1 MLDSPLLSWA
11 ILTLTA
17 GVLCYAALIDLK
29 SFTIPNSLVIAL
41 VLLFFA
47 YAWQSGRSA
56 SILSHVAFCL
66 TLSLVMLVFYARGW
80 AGGGD
85 VKIIGAAFLWVGL
98 ECALAFAILL
108 FFFSTAYAVV
118 ARLGWLPMRK
128 DERSRMRIP
137 FAPSVAAAMIGTVLA
152 GCLLPGPP
160 V

>member
-1 MLDSPLLSWA
+1 MSWA

-17 GVLCYAALIDLK
+17 AILCCVALIDLRH
-29 SFTIPNSLVIAL
+29 FTIPNSLVIAL

-56 SILSHVAFCL
+56 SIPSHFAFGL
-66 TLSLVMLVFYARGW
+66 ATSLVMLVFYTRGW

-85 VKIIGAAFLWVGL
+85 VKIAGTALLWVGL

-108 FFFSTAYAVV
+108 LVFSAAHAVA
-118 ARLGWLPMRK
+118 ARLGWLAMQS

-137 FAPSVAAAMIGTVLA
+137 FAPSVAAAMIGTFLS
-152 GCLLPGPP
+152 GCLLPGHP
-160 V
+160 VGS